1 LNASAILSPALSSA
15 SEVIPPYSLRVVAKF
30 ALDREHTIAHATG
43 LSVEQIRRVLA
54 EVAT

>member
-1 LNASAILSPALSSA
+1 LNASAIFSPALSSA

-30 ALDREHTIAHATG
+30 AWDREYTIAHATG